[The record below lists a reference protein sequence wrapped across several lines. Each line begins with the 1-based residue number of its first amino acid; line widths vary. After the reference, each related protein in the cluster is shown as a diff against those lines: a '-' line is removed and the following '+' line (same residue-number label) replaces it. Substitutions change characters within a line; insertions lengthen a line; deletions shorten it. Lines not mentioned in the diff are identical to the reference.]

1 MLTPEAANG
10 RADMGR
16 RESTEVQLSSA
27 EVELLHELVS
37 SLRGIRYGSV
47 SLTVHDGRVVEIQK
61 VEKIRRISTGRKE

>member
-1 MLTPEAANG
+1 
-10 RADMGR
+10 MGR